1 MVPTCVQRYII
12 ASLRRR
18 MTDPKPSDISDSGDS
33 SSLSVSDWID
43 TSNYKFGNIYRR
55 NFWSIIEHN
64 RLTLKA

>member
-1 MVPTCVQRYII
+1 MQRYII

-55 NFWSIIEHN
+55 Y
-64 RLTLKA
+64 